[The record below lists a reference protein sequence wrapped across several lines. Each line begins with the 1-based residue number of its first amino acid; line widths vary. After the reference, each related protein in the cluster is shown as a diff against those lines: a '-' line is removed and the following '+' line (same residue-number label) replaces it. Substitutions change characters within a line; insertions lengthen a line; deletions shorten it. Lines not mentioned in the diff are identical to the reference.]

1 MITWWFNRENFS
13 PALHTTNKIPQKLL
27 FVLFYFGKIFTQ
39 SFFFRFQSIFHQGTH
54 FNEGAPLY
62 SSFCGEIWVD
72 SSVNLSKINMFSVGN
87 LCVREV
93 KVILGNFS
101 FQVFINFKLRDWKFW
116 VFCKWGRIFCES
128 LLNGTSEID
137 EEEGMKGSEAPAGLL
152 KALLHVFYA
161 ASFAV
166 GIRRS
171 WLIRFWP

>member
-1 MITWWFNRENFS
+1 
-13 PALHTTNKIPQKLL
+13 
-27 FVLFYFGKIFTQ
+27 
-39 SFFFRFQSIFHQGTH
+39 
-54 FNEGAPLY
+54 
-62 SSFCGEIWVD
+62 
-72 SSVNLSKINMFSVGN
+72 MFSVGN

-116 VFCKWGRIFCES
+116 VSANEAAPFCES
-128 LLNGTSEID
+128 WLNGSWNMSEID